1 MENSPSALGLIVI
14 RQGILAEEFRASEA
28 SRNGALILIKKKFE
42 SRKRKN
48 GETRI
53 SSTSTMFFAIY
64 FGKKES
70 LAFFSLSFFLDI
82 NISSYGYIHRDI
94 YVIASSTHAISSDG
108 KNNVFRSSSGLYL
121 TFLPGYMTLFLLIMR
136 AAQHVSSFIYHF
148 QYHFP
153 SALLACCSTIP
164 RPFSLFRN
172 FSSFFFCTF
181 TGQLVPPFIISIN
194 DLRVYLSPL
203 EPMNRRF
210 ALGTQMQIENNTGL
224 KFIGE
229 SVIPSKEREF
239 NKLRLN
245 ARERHGREKV
255 RKQGNVRSRRNRA
268 SILYLALFYFAWFI
282 HRRNILEIFRISC
295 VEE

>member
-53 SSTSTMFFAIY
+53 SSTSTMFAIY
-64 FGKKES
+64 FGEKES

-94 YVIASSTHAISSDG
+94 YVIASSTRAISSDG

-164 RPFSLFRN
+164 HSLYFAI
-172 FSSFFFCTF
+172 FLPFFF
-181 TGQLVPPFIISIN
+181 
-194 DLRVYLSPL
+194 
-203 EPMNRRF
+203 
-210 ALGTQMQIENNTGL
+210 
-224 KFIGE
+224 
-229 SVIPSKEREF
+229 
-239 NKLRLN
+239 
-245 ARERHGREKV
+245 
-255 RKQGNVRSRRNRA
+255 VRSPANSFLLLSSPSTTFAFIFHHWNR
-268 SILYLALFYFAWFI
+268 
-282 HRRNILEIFRISC
+282 
-295 VEE
+295 

>member
-1 MENSPSALGLIVI
+1 MGKRESPL
-14 RQGILAEEFRASEA
+14 RQRCS
-28 SRNGALILIKKKFE
+28 SRSISG
-42 SRKRKN
+42 RKN
-48 GETRI
+48 LLLF
-53 SSTSTMFFAIY
+53 S
-64 FGKKES
+64 
-70 LAFFSLSFFLDI
+70 SLSFFLD
-82 NISSYGYIHRDI
+82 ISSYGYIHRDI
-94 YVIASSTHAISSDG
+94 YVIASSTRAISSDG